1 MISSCCEPYG
11 HFFSLVLFCVIGPQ
25 DALFSRNAFELM
37 FDRLFHPKQVQARHK
52 GKGKR
57 RSGLAKKKILTVM
70 SEITFSIASCF
81 KGKNCAPPVRKSKL
95 GSPFLGPSQGRK
107 REGGNSS
114 DRTEVASLTQLK
126 LSKFSKSFFF
136 KNFSHRS
143 LH

>member
-1 MISSCCEPYG
+1 MHCSAGMPL
-11 HFFSLVLFCVIGPQ
+11 SLCLIVYFIPNKSKLAIKE
-25 DALFSRNAFELM
+25 R
-37 FDRLFHPKQVQARHK
+37 
-52 GKGKR
+52 GKEDP
-57 RSGLAKKKILTVM
+57 GLPKKKILTVM

-107 REGGNSS
+107 REGSNSS